1 MRAGSGA
8 DTRGKVDTYSGDY
21 LQKYV
26 DSSYITVDMAVSYK
40 ATETWTVFAK
50 GYNLLNKAY
59 AEQAGAT
66 HYRYDY
72 PAQSRRFIV
81 GAEYSF

>member
-1 MRAGSGA
+1 MRAASGG
-8 DTRGKVDTYSGDY
+8 DTAEY
-21 LQKYV
+21 LDWDGRRQKFV

-40 ATETWTVFAK
+40 ATKDWTIFAK
-50 GYNLLNKAY
+50 GYNLFNKAY
-59 AEQAGAT
+59 AERAGAT
-66 HYRYDY
+66 NYRYDY